1 MGLTAADKIK
11 EENVKAP
18 ILANV
23 FEERGN
29 YEEGDLVTMEGKG
42 YKREWFNGLPHKALS
57 VRFLKALNI
66 DVAKVS
72 SDTPG
77 GRFTT
82 FMLDT
87 LEQAT
92 ACEAL
97 SVLSFAIE
105 ETVSTLYQYIWEG
118 LQKTSLK
125 KEDYVFFPLHILLD
139 DGHADLLKQG
149 FDYYAVHEPESCAK
163 TPELVVN
170 VMARRTQMFDEV
182 KREILEASLPERE
195 KLSSKISAKVKTNY
209 LLKHNFLTTFAHGA
223 FPNMDLAAKIFA
235 SNHFVY
241 SKNFLQY
248 LLTAADKIKEENVKA
263 PILANVFEER
273 GNYEEGD
280 LVTMEAKG
288 YKREWFNGL
297 PHKALSVRFLKAL
310 NIDVAKVSSDTPGGR
325 FTTFMLDTLEQATA
339 CEALSVLSF
348 AIEETVSTL
357 YQYIWEGLQKT
368 SLGKQD
374 YVFFP
379 LHILLDDGHADLLKQ
394 GFDHYAVHEPESC
407 AKTPELVERVMA
419 RRTQMFDEVKK
430 EIEDASGL

>member
-1 MGLTAADKIK
+1 MG
-11 EENVKAP
+11 
-18 ILANV
+18 
-23 FEERGN
+23 
-29 YEEGDLVTMEGKG
+29 
-42 YKREWFNGLPHKALS
+42 
-57 VRFLKALNI
+57 
-66 DVAKVS
+66 
-72 SDTPG
+72 
-77 GRFTT
+77 
-82 FMLDT
+82 
-87 LEQAT
+87 
-92 ACEAL
+92 
-97 SVLSFAIE
+97 
-105 ETVSTLYQYIWEG
+105 
-118 LQKTSLK
+118 
-125 KEDYVFFPLHILLD
+125 
-139 DGHADLLKQG
+139 
-149 FDYYAVHEPESCAK
+149 
-163 TPELVVN
+163 
-170 VMARRTQMFDEV
+170 
-182 KREILEASLPERE
+182 
-195 KLSSKISAKVKTNY
+195 NY

-273 GNYEEGD
+273 GNYKEGD

-419 RRTQMFDEVKK
+419 RRTQMFDEVKR
-430 EIEDASGL
+430 EIEVASVPAEQSMSAKISANVKTNYLLKHDFLTTFAKGDFPNMDLAAKHFASNHFVYSKNFLQYLLTAADKIKHEHVKAPILANIFEEKGNYEEGDLATMEAKGYK